1 MQYKEATKIALRA
14 LKINKGRSMLT
25 ILGIVIGIAAV
36 LVVMSA
42 GNSIEKFVYAEMDS
56 FGSDLVQ
63 TETKVP
69 STKHASSENAI
80 SMTQGVT
87 ITTLKLSDKEAI
99 LKLPNIK
106 KNYAAFI
113 GQEVLS
119 WDSKV
124 KSSMVMAA
132 SSELLDI
139 DSTKLATG
147 RFFTQEE
154 DDSLARVVV
163 LGSKIKEKLFGQSDA
178 IGQNVKI
185 RQVNFKV
192 IGITES
198 VGSSVFFD
206 RDQAVYIPIQTG
218 QKLLWGIDY
227 VNFIASQMIDTN
239 KEDETVEDITNLLRE
254 RHDIS
259 DPNKDDFAVASM
271 DDAKEL
277 LGTVLGGVQL
287 LLIALAGISL
297 VVGGVGIMNIMY
309 VSVSERTFEIGLRK
323 ALGAKYHDIMQQFL
337 TEAVA
342 VTFLGGIVGV
352 AVGIILNYLIFI
364 LATSKG
370 FTWELSLPIS
380 ALVTSLSFA
389 VILGLIFGLFP
400 AKKAALLE
408 PINALRQE

>member
-163 LGSKIKEKLFGQSDA
+163 LGSKIKDKLFGQSDA

-342 VTFLGGIVGV
+342 VTFLGGIAGV

>member
-1 MQYKEATKIALRA
+1 MQYREAVKIAVRA
-14 LKINKGRSMLT
+14 LKANKGRSMLT

-42 GNSIEKFVYAEMDS
+42 GNSIEKFIYAEMDS

-87 ITTLKLSDKEAI
+87 VTTLKLSDKEAI
-99 LKLPNIK
+99 LKLPNIA

-113 GQEVLS
+113 GQEVLT
-119 WDSKV
+119 WDAKV

-132 SSELLDI
+132 SSEMLEIDALDV
-139 DSTKLATG
+139 DQG
-147 RFFTQEE
+147 RFFSTEE

-163 LGSKIKEKLFGQSDA
+163 LGSKTKEKLFGQSDA
-178 IGQNVKI
+178 IGQNIKI
-185 RQVNFKV
+185 RKINFKV
-192 IGITES
+192 IGVTKS
-198 VGSSVFFD
+198 AGGSLFFD
-206 RDQAVYIPIQTG
+206 RDQMVYVPIQTA

-227 VNFIASQMIDTN
+227 VNFIASQMIDPE
-239 KEDETVEDITNLLRE
+239 KDKETVSDITNLLRE

-259 DPNKDDFAVASM
+259 DPVKDDFAVASM

-277 LGTVLGGVQL
+277 LNTVFGGVQL

-323 ALGAKYHDIMQQFL
+323 ALGAKYKDIMQQFL

-352 AVGIILNYLIFI
+352 ALGIMLNYLIFI
-364 LATSKG
+364 LASSKG
-370 FTWELSLPIS
+370 FTWELSLPLS
-380 ALVTSLSFA
+380 ALITSLSFA
-389 VILGLIFGLFP
+389 VILGLVFGLFP

-408 PINALRQE
+408 PIHALRKE